1 MSERAPCRCCLGR
14 LGKQDREAI
23 HARCL
28 RRMFGKGRLPELDV
42 DFSDLN
48 AVGQAMAGRTSIS
61 GVQQKLALGFDGQKL
76 SVESA
81 PTRYILKPQERDFE
95 HVPENEHLT
104 MTLAAKAGFDVP
116 PIALLE
122 LEDGSLALIEKR
134 FDRTDDGRK
143 LAVEDFCQLAELLPA
158 DKYSGSAE
166 LCVKLIQRYSAAPV
180 LDLRTLFLQFL
191 FSWWVGNGD
200 LHLKNLSLLCARA
213 NEPRLSPIYD
223 LLNTGLHIPG
233 DDFALPVAGKQK
245 NLKPNSWIELARRCQ
260 LLPKVTRSAVLKF
273 LAGLPRALETV
284 DRSFLPEEM
293 KVSYV
298 SSLNERAGGV
308 ADLADQLALP

>member
-1 MSERAPCRCCLGR
+1 MSERAPCRSCLGR
-14 LGKQDREAI
+14 LGKQDRETI

-28 RRMFGKGRLPELDV
+28 RRLFGKGRLPVLDV
-42 DFSDLN
+42 DFDDLN
-48 AVGQAMAGRTSIS
+48 AVGRAMIGRTSIS
-61 GVQQKLALGFDGQKL
+61 GVQAKLALGFDGQTL

-81 PTRYILKPQERDFE
+81 PTRYILKPQERDFA

-104 MTLAAKAGFDVP
+104 MTLAARAGFDVP
-116 PIALLE
+116 PVALLE

-134 FDRTDDGRK
+134 FDRTDDGHR

-166 LCVKLIQRYSAAPV
+166 LCVKLIQRYSAAPL

-200 LHLKNLSLLCARA
+200 LHLKNLSLLSARP

-223 LLNTGLHIPG
+223 LLNTGLHLPG
-233 DDFALPVAGKQK
+233 DALALSVSGKKK
-245 NLKPNSWIELARRCQ
+245 NLKPKSWIELAERCQ
-260 LLPKVTRSAVLKF
+260 LPPTATRGAVQKL
-273 LAGLPRALETV
+273 LAGLPEAVETV
-284 DRSFLPEEM
+284 DRSFLSPEM
-293 KVSYV
+293 KMEYTSA
-298 SSLNERAGGV
+298 LNERSVGLG
-308 ADLADQLALP
+308 DLVEELGTR